1 MPCREWQLPMPAQLE
16 CDRMILPGMLG
27 IKWQGCRHGF
37 MSRRSQHPGAGCAI
51 TSLPPLPS
59 FTLALTSPLVD
70 VVLEP
75 ASDNFPCRSQTA
87 HGSLGPT
94 GKSLSSAYPWRPL
107 WLHLQLFPLACFG
120 HRTCLRTPLS
130 STLTLPHLPAHI
142 HPDSGFL
149 LFQSCLSFF
158 FNF

>member
-1 MPCREWQLPMPAQLE
+1 MDFELLRGQDKFEWETPCREWQLPMPAQLE
-16 CDRMILPGMLG
+16 RDRMILPGMLG

-94 GKSLSSAYPWRPL
+94 GKSLSSALPL
-107 WLHLQLFPLACFG
+107 KTLMASSPALFP
-120 HRTCLRTPLS
+120 CLLWPQDLS
-130 STLTLPHLPAHI
+130 EDSSVIHTHPASPPCS
-142 HPDSGFL
+142 HPS
-149 LFQSCLSFF
+149 
-158 FNF
+158 